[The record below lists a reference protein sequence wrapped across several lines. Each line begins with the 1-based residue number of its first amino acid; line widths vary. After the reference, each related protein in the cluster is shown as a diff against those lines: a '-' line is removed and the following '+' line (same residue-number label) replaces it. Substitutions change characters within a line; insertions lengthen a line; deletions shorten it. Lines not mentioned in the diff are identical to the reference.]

1 MSKSLGG
8 PDFDIEIVRSTTKR
22 DLREMGPKGWY
33 WEDSRLAA
41 VGPFDTP
48 LAAIQNFAAQ
58 FESGEL
64 AHKIAVAEAEFARLR
79 AERLAREGTPTAD

>member
-1 MSKSLGG
+1 MSMSLSG

-33 WEDSRLAA
+33 WEDSRMAA

-58 FESGEL
+58 FESGEF
-64 AHKIAVAEAEFARLR
+64 AQKIAVAKAEFARLR
-79 AERLAREGTPTAD
+79 AERLARDGSRPAD